1 MTHQQNQS
9 QTAEESSVFRKLIGQ
24 SRPMQQIKQ
33 LIRQVAS
40 CDSNVLIIGQ
50 SGTGKDIIAS
60 CIHDLSNRRH
70 NPLVPINCGAIPT
83 ELMESELFG
92 HEKGAFTGAATKRPG
107 RFEIAN
113 TGTLFL
119 DEIGDM
125 PLPMQ
130 VKLLRVI
137 QERKVDRVGSHTS
150 IDIDVRIISATNQS
164 LEDLIQENRF
174 REDLYYRLNVFPI
187 YVPSLAERPD
197 DIPALIEYHLD
208 IIADRLNRRVAF
220 TDNALSLLSEYNWP
234 GNIRELANFIER
246 MVILYDGKLLN
257 DSDLEGAYKKK
268 APYVTK
274 NLATQVSLATD
285 APFNIKEYIAN
296 IEQQLIQAA
305 LQKSNGVISSAAEYL
320 SLGRTTLIE
329 KMRKYN
335 LVWQGSN

>member
-1 MTHQQNQS
+1 MHQAATTH
-9 QTAEESSVFRKLIGQ
+9 TTEESSVFRKLIGQ
-24 SRPMQQIKQ
+24 SAPMRHIKQ
-33 LIRQVAS
+33 LISQVAS

-60 CIHDLSNRRH
+60 CIHDLSLRRH

-92 HEKGAFTGAATKRPG
+92 HEKGAFTGAATKRAG

-137 QERKVDRVGSHTS
+137 QERKVDRIGGHTS

-164 LEDLIQENRF
+164 LEDLIQQNRF

-187 YVPSLAERPD
+187 YVPSLSERPD
-197 DIPALIEYHLD
+197 DIPALIDYHLD
-208 IIADRLNRRVAF
+208 LIAERLNRRVAF
-220 TDNALSLLSEYNWP
+220 TDNALNLLSEYTWP

-246 MVILYDGKLLN
+246 MVILYDGKLL
-257 DSDLEGAYKKK
+257 DDQDLDGTYQRKSSSIQKTA
-268 APYVTK
+268 VSQ
-274 NLATQVSLATD
+274 LALPTD
-285 APFNIKEYIAN
+285 KPFNIKEYIAN

-305 LQKSNGVISSAAEYL
+305 LNKSNGVISSAAEYL

-335 LVWQGSN
+335 MAWQGNIQ

>member
-1 MTHQQNQS
+1 MHQAATTH
-9 QTAEESSVFRKLIGQ
+9 TTEESSVFRKLIGQ
-24 SRPMQQIKQ
+24 SAPMRHIKQ
-33 LIRQVAS
+33 LISQVAS

-60 CIHDLSNRRH
+60 CIHDLSLRRH

-92 HEKGAFTGAATKRPG
+92 HEKGAFTGAATKRAG

-137 QERKVDRVGSHTS
+137 QERKVDRIGGHTS

-164 LEDLIQENRF
+164 LEDLIQQNRF

-187 YVPSLAERPD
+187 YVPSLSERPD
-197 DIPALIEYHLD
+197 DIPALIDYHLD
-208 IIADRLNRRVAF
+208 LIAERLNRRVAF
-220 TDNALSLLSEYNWP
+220 TDNALNLLSEYTWP

-246 MVILYDGKLLN
+246 MVILHDGKLL
-257 DSDLEGAYKKK
+257 DDQDLDGTYQRKSSPIQKIA
-268 APYVTK
+268 
-274 NLATQVSLATD
+274 VSQLPLPTD
-285 APFNIKEYIAN
+285 KPFNIKEYIAN

-305 LQKSNGVISSAAEYL
+305 LNKSNGVISSAAEYL

-335 LVWQGSN
+335 MAWQGNIQ

>member
-1 MTHQQNQS
+1 MTHQQAQL
-9 QTAEESSVFRKLIGQ
+9 QATEEANVFRKLIGQ
-24 SRPMQQIKQ
+24 SVPMQQIKQ

-60 CIHDLSNRRH
+60 CIHDLSNRRY

-164 LEDLIQENRF
+164 LEDLIQQNRF

-197 DIPALIEYHLD
+197 DIPALIDYHLD
-208 IIADRLNRRVAF
+208 IIAERLNRRVAF

-257 DSDLEGAYKKK
+257 DSDLDGAYKKK
-268 APYVTK
+268 ASHVTK
-274 NLATQVSLATD
+274 NMPAQVNLATEV
-285 APFNIKEYIAN
+285 PFNIKEYIAN

-335 LVWQGSN
+335 LVWQGIN

>member
-1 MTHQQNQS
+1 MHQAATTH
-9 QTAEESSVFRKLIGQ
+9 TTEESSVFRKLIGQ
-24 SRPMQQIKQ
+24 SAPMRHIKQ
-33 LIRQVAS
+33 LISQVAS

-60 CIHDLSNRRH
+60 CIHDLSLRRQ

-92 HEKGAFTGAATKRPG
+92 HEKGAFTGAATKRAG

-137 QERKVDRVGSHTS
+137 QERKVDRIGGHTS

-164 LEDLIQENRF
+164 LEDLIQQNRF

-187 YVPSLAERPD
+187 YVPSLSERPD
-197 DIPALIEYHLD
+197 DIPALIDYHLD
-208 IIADRLNRRVAF
+208 LIAERLNRRVAF
-220 TDNALSLLSEYNWP
+220 TDNALNLLSEYTWP

-246 MVILYDGKLLN
+246 MVILYDGKLL
-257 DSDLEGAYKKK
+257 DDKDLDGTYQRKSSPIQKTA
-268 APYVTK
+268 VSQ
-274 NLATQVSLATD
+274 LALPTD
-285 APFNIKEYIAN
+285 KPFNIKEYIAN

-305 LQKSNGVISSAAEYL
+305 LNKSNGVISSAAEYL

-335 LVWQGSN
+335 MAWQGNIQ